1 MNMIGKIH
9 GIVWGPWT
17 PVLFLMVGFVY
28 SVRIRFFQIRKTR
41 TGGTTIGNFCMT
53 E

>member
-28 SVRIRFFQIRKTR
+28 SVRIRFFQIREDPGLVECDDR
-41 TGGTTIGNFCMT
+41 ESFA
-53 E
+53 